1 MNTLINLR
9 TSLESDMEGEKE
21 NFHLEIFRVSTKN
34 SDVQREGEGE
44 RKRERGNSNG
54 GMKGR
59 I

>member
-9 TSLESDMEGEKE
+9 TSLESDMEGENQ
-21 NFHLEIFRVSTKN
+21 NFHSEIFRVSTEN
-34 SDVQREGEGE
+34 SLQREGEGE

>member
-9 TSLESDMEGEKE
+9 TSLESDMEGE
-21 NFHLEIFRVSTKN
+21 NQSFHLEIFRVSTEN
-34 SDVQREGEGE
+34 SVQREGEGE